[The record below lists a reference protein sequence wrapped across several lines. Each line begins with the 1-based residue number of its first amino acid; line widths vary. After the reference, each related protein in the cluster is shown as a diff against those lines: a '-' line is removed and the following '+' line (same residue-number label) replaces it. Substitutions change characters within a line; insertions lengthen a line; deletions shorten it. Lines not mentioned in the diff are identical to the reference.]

1 MEVVRACSGQGASPL
16 RVDEGGGDWSQQIPL
31 STIRP
36 DPAADAARHALAQ
49 VIETEII
56 PRLALAHGARPPG
69 RAASPEIVPATMEP
83 GAAQVEAFAT
93 LLRTR
98 GYHTVHAHV
107 QGLAEAGMRPETI
120 LLKLFAPT
128 ARLLGELWKADIC
141 DFVEVTM
148 ALSMLQQLVRE
159 HSSSIVGEGMG
170 GGDKRRVL
178 LAPAPGDPHT
188 FGIAIVEKFFRS
200 SGWDVWGGAAGLAF
214 DLPALVKREWFGI
227 VGFSLGSER
236 YLDSLPPLIR
246 RLRRVSR
253 NPNLRIVVGGAAFLE
268 RPELGVLIGADST
281 AIDAQSA
288 VSVAQGLLAHG
299 AATG

>member
-1 MEVVRACSGQGASPL
+1 MEVVRAYLGQGVNPL
-16 RVDEGGGDWSQQIPL
+16 RVDEAGNDWSEQIPL
-31 STIRP
+31 ATVSP
-36 DPAADAARHALAQ
+36 NPAADAARNALAQ

-56 PRLALAHGARPPG
+56 PRLAMAHGRTGPRSSGTPNPPVAL
-69 RAASPEIVPATMEP
+69 RAGTAEVA
-83 GAAQVEAFAT
+83 AFAT

-98 GYHTVHAHV
+98 GYHAVHAHV
-107 QGLAEAGMRPETI
+107 EGLAEAGMRPETI
-120 LLKLFAPT
+120 LLELFAPT
-128 ARLLGELWKADIC
+128 ARLLGEMWKADIC

-159 HSSSIVGEGMG
+159 HSSSIVGERMG
-170 GGDKRRVL
+170 GGDRRRVL

-200 SGWDVWGGAAGLAF
+200 SGWDVWGGPAGLAF
-214 DLPALVKREWFGI
+214 DLPALVKREWFGV

-236 YLDSLPPLIR
+236 YLDGLPPLIR
-246 RLRRVSR
+246 RLRRASR
-253 NPNLRIVVGGAAFLE
+253 NPHLRIVVGGAAFLE

-288 VSVAQGLLAHG
+288 VSVAQGLLEHG